1 MEVCG
6 MSTGAPRRD
15 ALAPLPCTPACKVA
29 QRNARFASAL
39 GLAAAPSAAPAY
51 DAPLFRFAAT
61 DRRAALAVQD
71 ALGEFVQSP
80 RAAAQLRPLLSQLAL
95 RAGTEPP
102 RVSVALLDFATRLA
116 HVYGLDV
123 EPCTEQGA
131 VRMGTLT
138 HARGADVRVRRA
150 RGAHVPTPLLTE
162 YMATHAQH
170 VKQALASPAASPRPA
185 WGGGAAARGASP
197 APPAPARFNALAL
210 TGLPAHLVAGPCVAH
225 ADAGARGARRAPVVA
240 RRRARHA
247 ARAARHPAGAAERRG
262 GRECERRRGRRAVW
276 DLAPSERRLVALA
289 DEIRAV
295 LGAPVAVELVGYDAR
310 ARRVVETWAAARA

>member
-1 MEVCG
+1 

-80 RAAAQLRPLLSQLAL
+80 RAAAQLRPLLGQLAL

-210 TGLPAHLVAGPCVAH
+210 TGLPAHLVADPASLTPMLAPAARDGRRSWHVDALDTQLVLRDIQLEPQSAAAVASASAGASDGPCA
-225 ADAGARGARRAPVVA
+225 
-240 RRRARHA
+240 
-247 ARAARHPAGAAERRG
+247 
-262 GRECERRRGRRAVW
+262 

-310 ARRVVETWAAARA
+310 ARRVVATWAAPRA